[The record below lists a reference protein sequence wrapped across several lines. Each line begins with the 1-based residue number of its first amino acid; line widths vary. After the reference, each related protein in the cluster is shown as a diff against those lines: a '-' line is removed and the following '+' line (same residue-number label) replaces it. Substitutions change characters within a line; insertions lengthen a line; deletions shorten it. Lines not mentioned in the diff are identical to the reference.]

1 MKISNE
7 HSHHSLFLKSS
18 LPPWQS
24 LSLTDGLDVNA
35 VRQYVLPHPVEE
47 LQLVDDLPHAL
58 LRFPRSADVT
68 PEAVQTCTTT
78 HS

>member
-7 HSHHSLFLKSS
+7 HSHHSLFLVFSPS
-18 LPPWQS
+18 LEP

-47 LQLVDDLPHAL
+47 LQLVYDLPHAL
-58 LRFPRSADVT
+58 LRLPRPAGITS
-68 PEAVQTCTTT
+68 EAVQTCTTT